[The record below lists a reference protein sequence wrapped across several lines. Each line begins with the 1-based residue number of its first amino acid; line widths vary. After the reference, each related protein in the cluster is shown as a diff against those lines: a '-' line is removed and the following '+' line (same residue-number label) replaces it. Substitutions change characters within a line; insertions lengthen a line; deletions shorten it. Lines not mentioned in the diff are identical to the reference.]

1 MIIVDVAGFK
11 SVLRDGRVDMQMLW
25 ESMGKPAN
33 KSPRQFMNGTHRY
46 RYRGQFINSG
56 GYICEAEVALRYVYW
71 ATDGECAGEPLHAA
85 TELGDRLTR
94 IANEI
99 KQVAYERG
107 AGYPGGT
114 ESMQFLTELVGEIEK
129 TIKRGKV

>member
-1 MIIVDVAGFK
+1 MIIVNVSGFK
-11 SVLRDGRVDMQMLW
+11 SILRDGKVDMNALY

-33 KSPRQFMNGTHRY
+33 KTPRKFMNGTNRY

-56 GYICEAEVALRYVYW
+56 GYICEAEVALRYVFW
-71 ATDGECAGEPLHAA
+71 ATDGECAGESLHAA
-85 TELGDRLTR
+85 TELGDRLNR
-94 IANEI
+94 IASEI

-107 AGYPGGT
+107 AGYPGGAD
-114 ESMQFLTELVGEIEK
+114 SMQFLAELIGEVEK